1 MPGNG
6 KRLIDADFLPPFS
19 FTSHPED
26 VSGIAKGKWTEDIVD
41 TDDGGGLYLHHSR
54 KSF

>member
-1 MPGNG
+1 MLIPISQGYCERSPVPGNG

-26 VSGIAKGKWTEDIVD
+26 VSGIAKGK
-41 TDDGGGLYLHHSR
+41 
-54 KSF
+54 